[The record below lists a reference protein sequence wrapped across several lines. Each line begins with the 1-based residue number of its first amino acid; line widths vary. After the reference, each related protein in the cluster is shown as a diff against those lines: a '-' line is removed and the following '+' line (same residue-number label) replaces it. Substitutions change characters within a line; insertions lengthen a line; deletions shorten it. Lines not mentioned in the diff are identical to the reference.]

1 MTQIQQ
7 LEVRKSTLRTE
18 INTLL
23 FAEGTLTEDQT
34 TTLTQKRAEL
44 EDVESRWRIAVETA
58 PDPKEQEKETQN
70 RDLSADQLEFARL
83 EDGVNLS
90 GFLFGRPTGESLE
103 YRQETGGGDS
113 IPWVGL
119 LDHAERVQIRADAY
133 SEAPATGTAVNV
145 QSIIDRVTARLSAR
159 RMGCQFPMVPRGTA
173 AWQHVSSGVTP
184 ASAAKGAT
192 VDASAWTLT
201 PKTATPKRVQVRVG
215 WRREDAAMVAMFED
229 ALRREARAA
238 LEESL
243 DQMSLNTFGTGN
255 DVING
260 LLPSLTAGADLS
272 DISVGTVLQGMASV
286 IDGKYA
292 SDLKMV
298 KIALGVQSYRVLV
311 GTLTSIGLPQLAAD
325 LSGLISDVGSSIFT
339 SAHIPDPASNKQ
351 DSLTW
356 CGKADHTAAVSPVWE
371 DGLTSILDTYTGS
384 AKGEVYVDL
393 ILLTNFKL
401 IDAKAYSRRKL
412 SLP

>member
-1 MTQIQQ
+1 
-7 LEVRKSTLRTE
+7 
-18 INTLL
+18 
-23 FAEGTLTEDQT
+23 
-34 TTLTQKRAEL
+34 
-44 EDVESRWRIAVETA
+44 
-58 PDPKEQEKETQN
+58 
-70 RDLSADQLEFARL
+70 
-83 EDGVNLS
+83 
-90 GFLFGRPTGESLE
+90 
-103 YRQETGGGDS
+103 
-113 IPWVGL
+113 
-119 LDHAERVQIRADAY
+119 
-133 SEAPATGTAVNV
+133 
-145 QSIIDRVTARLSAR
+145 
-159 RMGCQFPMVPRGTA
+159 
-173 AWQHVSSGVTP
+173 
-184 ASAAKGAT
+184 
-192 VDASAWTLT
+192 
-201 PKTATPKRVQVRVG
+201 
-215 WRREDAAMVAMFED
+215 MVAMFED

-260 LLPSLTAGADLS
+260 LLPSLTAGADLN

-292 SDLKMV
+292 SRPENQS
-298 KIALGVQSYRVLV
+298 KIALGVKSYRVLV